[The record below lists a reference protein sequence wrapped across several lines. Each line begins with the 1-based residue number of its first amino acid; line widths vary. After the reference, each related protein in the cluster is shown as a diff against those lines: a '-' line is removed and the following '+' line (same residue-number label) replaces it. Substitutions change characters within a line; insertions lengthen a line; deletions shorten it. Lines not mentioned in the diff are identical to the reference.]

1 MENRTDIE
9 GEDEILAAFC
19 QFRQRLVDDGYFK
32 PKPLY
37 VAYRVAEAAGMF
49 LFSLYLT
56 PVRCVTVFYSTQPS
70 SVRDTLVSRGCTHA

>member
-1 MENRTDIE
+1 MENPTDIE

-19 QFRQRLVDDGYFK
+19 QFRQWMVDDGYFK

-56 PVRCVTVFYSTQPS
+56 PVRCSTVRSP
-70 SVRDTLVSRGCTHA
+70 VRFEALVSRGCTHA